1 MKNINNFILSFHGM
15 RGLASLMVFFT
26 HIING
31 YVIHVD
37 SSVGGGWSKIFS
49 NIGVFGVEI
58 FFFLSGFVIYKASL
72 RSSLKI
78 FFIHRFWRIYP
89 LFLLFTLFY
98 FITNELFLID
108 ESKLGYVNL
117 ISNLLFLDLFLS
129 TKSLTPNAWSLTF
142 EVWYYIVT
150 FFIVSYLNKNK
161 NRCFLFLF
169 SLTIS
174 IYLLLFYPI
183 SMYFALG
190 VVLSIFDKKVMDKVL
205 HLNIYLL
212 NVIQMLLLFVLVYFL
227 SKGNQFSWV
236 LTFDSLYGLFVPFLL
251 FSFMVTL
258 LSSKT
263 LVSRLLSL
271 KQFVFFGNIS
281 FALYLLHPYSYLIS
295 RNIISKYLVGA
306 TSNVTVF
313 LFYLVLTGVLTL
325 ILTTM
330 MSKYFENVVYN
341 KMTGK
346 NIYLAVSKGVVD

>member
-1 MKNINNFILSFHGM
+1 M
-15 RGLASLMVFFT
+15 RGIASLMVFFT

-37 SSVGGGWSKIFS
+37 SGIGGAWSKVLS

-72 RSSLKI
+72 RSSVKS
-78 FFIHRFWRIYP
+78 FFMHRFWRIYP

-98 FITNELFLID
+98 FISNELFVID
-108 ESKLGYVNL
+108 ENKLGYVNL

-150 FFIVSYLNKNK
+150 FFIVSYLNSKK
-161 NRCFLFLF
+161 HYVLFLF
-169 SLTIS
+169 SLAIS

-190 VVLSIFDKKVMDKVL
+190 VALSICDKRVKSKVLSINL
-205 HLNIYLL
+205 YLL
-212 NVIQMLLLFVLVYFL
+212 NFVQLSLLIFLVFFV
-227 SKGNQFSWV
+227 STGNKFSWV
-236 LTFDSLYGLFVPFLL
+236 LTFDNLYGLFIPVLL

-263 LVSRLLSL
+263 LISRFLSL

-306 TSNVTVF
+306 TSNVMVF
-313 LFYLVLTGVLTL
+313 LFYLVLTSVLTL
-325 ILTTM
+325 ILTM
-330 MSKYFENVVYN
+330 IISKYFENVVYN
-341 KMTGK
+341 KMTNK
-346 NIYLAVSKGVVD
+346 NIYLGVRK